1 MTEQKKRGLLRRY
14 RDTIIASVALMASV
28 GYPNVAMYLNPPP
41 ADGRTEMLSGV
52 ISRAQRQHS
61 NILLQMPDGSEEAL
75 DFPGDLQG
83 IYMAKWATF
92 SVASAEE
99 FASLKGCKA
108 DIQIDRLRWVFI
120 PTNPRIWSI
129 RCDRFSV
136 PYNQIVEHYY
146 NGANLGG
153 LRWIIVLGSF
163 GVLLILF
170 YGDFIQGR
178 K

>member
-1 MTEQKKRGLLRRY
+1 MTEQKKMSFLRRY
-14 RDTIIASVALMASV
+14 RDTIIASFALMV
-28 GYPNVAMYLNPPP
+28 TVVYPNIAMYLNPPP
-41 ADGRTEMLSGV
+41 AVGQTEMLRGV

-61 NILLQMPDGSEEAL
+61 NILLQMPDGSEQAL

-83 IYMAKWATF
+83 VYMAKWTIF
-92 SVASAEE
+92 SGASAEE
-99 FASLKGCKA
+99 FRRLVGCKA
-108 DIQIDRLRWVFI
+108 NIQVDHLRGVLI
-120 PTNPRIWSI
+120 PTNPRIWSLQ
-129 RCDRFSV
+129 CDQFSV

-146 NGANLGG
+146 NGGNLRG
-153 LRWIIVLGSF
+153 LRWFVLLGSF